1 MSEIKSRKNIPVLIV
16 EDHHEVVP
24 HIHRNIGSKHL
35 PFSDLTLVHFDSHP
49 DMLIPVDM
57 QADTVFDKTALY
69 DALSIEN
76 WILPLVH
83 AGHIKDIYWLKPPW
97 CTQIQDKHV
106 TFYVGKCCNTGTIR
120 TTCTESYFV
129 SETLYVPEAELV
141 EKKLVSLTVITVVPE
156 KWSNVATVTETS
168 QVRVNIV
175 SGETESG
182 ILDKSQSQDVKTKTE
197 DECSN
202 SPTSPKRR
210 KTDELLNDYTDK
222 NKCSELNKS
231 LYSCLKE
238 LAERLDSKHFILDI
252 DLDFYST
259 KNPFQGMYTSQQ
271 MALLKRL
278 YRYSGPEEDSRQAI
292 QRCVSQR
299 QIQLSELK
307 SAIMTL
313 SKDASADVD
322 MEASRLEMVRELV
335 SSFQNCEP
343 DFDILHD
350 AGCTMDDTELPHH
363 VSSEKEI
370 CVLVQETK
378 QILEALPRPALIT
391 MSRSS
396 DDDYCPP
403 DQVDYIEEAVSLA
416 LEEVYVYT
424 QVQQHYLDTEDGP
437 VVGTSC

>member
-1 MSEIKSRKNIPVLIV
+1 MSKIKSRKNIPVLIV
-16 EDHHEVVP
+16 ENHHEVVP
-24 HIHRNIGSKHL
+24 LIHRDIGSKHL
-35 PFSDLTLVHFDSHP
+35 PFSDLTLIHFDSHP

-57 QADTVFDKTALY
+57 QADTVFVKEALY

-76 WILPLVH
+76 WILPLAH

-97 CTQIQDKHV
+97 CTQIQDKHF

-129 SETLYVPEAELV
+129 SETLYVPESELV

-156 KWSNVATVTETS
+156 KWSDIAMGTEAS
-168 QVRVNIV
+168 KV
-175 SGETESG
+175 SRNKETASG
-182 ILDKSQSQDVKTKTE
+182 ILDKSQSKDVKTDTK
-197 DECSN
+197 DESTD
-202 SPTSPKRR
+202 SPTSPKQR
-210 KTDELLNDYTDK
+210 KTDEPLNVYTDE
-222 NKCSELNKS
+222 NLCSELNKS

-238 LAERLDSKHFILDI
+238 LSESLGSKQFILDI

-259 KNPFQGMYTSQQ
+259 KNPFQGMYTAQQ
-271 MALLKRL
+271 MTLLKKL
-278 YRYSGPEEDSRQAI
+278 YKYTGPEEKTSQAI
-292 QRCVSQR
+292 QRCVSLR
-299 QIQLSELK
+299 QKQLSDLK
-307 SAIMTL
+307 LAIMTL
-313 SKDASADVD
+313 SKDISAEVE
-322 MEASRLEMVRELV
+322 MEVARLEMVRELV
-335 SSFQNCEP
+335 TSFQSCEP

-363 VSSEKEI
+363 VSSGEEI
-370 CVLVQETK
+370 CALVQETK

-391 MSRSS
+391 VSRSS

-424 QVQQHYLDTEDGP
+424 QIQKHYLGSEEEP
-437 VVGTSC
+437 AVGTSS